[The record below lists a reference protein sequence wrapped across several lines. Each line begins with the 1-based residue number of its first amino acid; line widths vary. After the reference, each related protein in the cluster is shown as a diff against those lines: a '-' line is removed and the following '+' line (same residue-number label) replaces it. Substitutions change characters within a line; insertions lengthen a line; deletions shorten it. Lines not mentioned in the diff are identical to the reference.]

1 MTTSTSLTPI
11 VFVVDDDAS
20 ALKAACYLI
29 ESFGLTAVGF
39 ASAREFLEGYDP
51 EQPGCLVLDIRM
63 PGMTGLELQ
72 RQLVE
77 SGSPLPIVM
86 VSGHG
91 DVASCAQAFRA
102 GAIDFLEK
110 PVSDE
115 KLLQRLKE
123 AIAKDA
129 KTRRA
134 RQANPQFFAR
144 LAQLTPRER
153 EVMELL
159 AQGLTTK
166 QIAMEFGISIQSAS
180 KHRIRLLE
188 KLGVANDIE
197 LVKSLMN
204 NSLAP
209 APH

>member
-1 MTTSTSLTPI
+1 MTTSTSRQPT
-11 VFVVDDDAS
+11 VFVVDDDPS

-29 ESFGLTAVGF
+29 ESFGLSAAGF
-39 ASAREFLEGYDP
+39 SSARQFLDAFDP
-51 EQPGCLVLDIRM
+51 EQPGCLVLDMRM

-77 SGSPLPIVM
+77 AGVTLPIVI

-102 GAIDFLEK
+102 GAVDFLEK
-110 PVSDE
+110 PVSDDV
-115 KLLQRLKE
+115 LLERLKE

-129 KTRRA
+129 RIRRA
-134 RQANPQFFAR
+134 RETNPHFFAR
-144 LAQLTPRER
+144 LSQLTPRER

-159 AQGLTTK
+159 AQGRSMK
-166 QIAMEFGISIQSAS
+166 QIAMDFGISIQTAS
-180 KHRIRLLE
+180 KHRLRLLE

-197 LVKSLMN
+197 LVKTLMS
-204 NSLAP
+204 NSQG
-209 APH
+209 